1 MYDDKK
7 IKRIVK
13 KVCDEANVT
22 TNIHPNGER
31 AEGYSFIV
39 TGMLYSWVI
48 DALIK
53 AINEAF
59 PDADPLGKQECCI
72 PGLSMR
78 LSRLST
84 RLFPMQILLELGGY
98 RTEGCRFRVLESKR
112 SSMTRAWKS
121 G

>member
-7 IKRIVK
+7 IKKIVK
-13 KVCDEANVT
+13 KVCEEANVT

-53 AINEAF
+53 AINEA
-59 PDADPLGKQECCI
+59 
-72 PGLSMR
+72 S
-78 LSRLST
+78 
-84 RLFPMQILLELGGY
+84 PMLILLAHGGY
-98 RTEGCRFRVLESKR
+98 RTEGCRFHVLESRK

>member
-22 TNIHPNGER
+22 
-31 AEGYSFIV
+31 

-59 PDADPLGKQECCI
+59 PDADPLGTWRIQNGGLQVPCPGVKKEQYDECMEI
-72 PGLSMR
+72 R
-78 LSRLST
+78 LMWASYNR
-84 RLFPMQILLELGGY
+84 G
-98 RTEGCRFRVLESKR
+98 
-112 SSMTRAWKS
+112 
-121 G
+121 

>member
-59 PDADPLGKQECCI
+59 PIQNG
-72 PGLSMR
+72 R
-78 LSRLST
+78 LQVPCSGVKKEQYDTCMEIRL
-84 RLFPMQILLELGGY
+84 MWAHY
-98 RTEGCRFRVLESKR
+98 K
-112 SSMTRAWKS
+112 K
-121 G
+121 

>member
-7 IKRIVK
+7 IKKIVK
-13 KVCDEANVT
+13 KVCEEANVT

-59 PDADPLGKQECCI
+59 PDADPLGTWRIQNGRLQVPCPGVKREQYDECMEI
-72 PGLSMR
+72 R
-78 LSRLST
+78 LMWASYKK
-84 RLFPMQILLELGGY
+84 G
-98 RTEGCRFRVLESKR
+98 
-112 SSMTRAWKS
+112 
-121 G
+121 

>member
-7 IKRIVK
+7 IKKIVK
-13 KVCDEANVT
+13 KVCEQANVT

-53 AINEAF
+53 AM
-59 PDADPLGKQECCI
+59 DSWLQT
-72 PGLSMR
+72 GLISTTSSHVSM
-78 LSRLST
+78 
-84 RLFPMQILLELGGY
+84 
-98 RTEGCRFRVLESKR
+98 
-112 SSMTRAWKS
+112 
-121 G
+121 

>member
-7 IKRIVK
+7 IKKIVK
-13 KVCDEANVT
+13 KVCEEANVT

-59 PDADPLGKQECCI
+59 PDVDPLGTWRIQNGRLQVPCPGVKKEQYDECMEI
-72 PGLSMR
+72 R
-78 LSRLST
+78 LMWASYKK
-84 RLFPMQILLELGGY
+84 I
-98 RTEGCRFRVLESKR
+98 
-112 SSMTRAWKS
+112 
-121 G
+121 